1 MLQFQTLVWIIIS
14 SFSFVI
20 SAEKDFY
27 RAAVLELAQFT
38 NISYPA
44 ADILRINLE
53 VYEIAAKTAAKHG
66 ADIIVFP
73 ESGLLPFEKPNRDW
87 MLSFIEDIPDPKK
100 EVVNPCEQESQ
111 FRDLPILRRLSCLA
125 RNNHIWVVQIR

>member
-1 MLQFQTLVWIIIS
+1 MLHFQTLAWIIIS

-20 SAEKDFY
+20 SVDKDFY

-66 ADIIVFP
+66 IEQNCFHND
-73 ESGLLPFEKPNRDW
+73 ESIFKLSPND
-87 MLSFIEDIPDPKK
+87 
-100 EVVNPCEQESQ
+100 QG
-111 FRDLPILRRLSCLA
+111 RRVWRCP
-125 RNNHIWVVQIR
+125 RPRWDTHPTDVTT